1 MRPLSFL
8 LFLIPWEVFA
18 GKALFSSQELERLKK
33 LKYGHVKM
41 FSNAHEYINEFIYE
55 LYRTELLILSK
66 NEVHRNKGM
75 TALKEL
81 DNIDQHFLYIKS
93 SIESLGKNGDTK
105 KCPKISSFL
114 AK

>member
-1 MRPLSFL
+1 M
-8 LFLIPWEVFA
+8 FA

-81 DNIDQHFLYIKS
+81 DNIDQHFLYNKILDRK
-93 SIESLGKNGDTK
+93 LRQKWRYQKNAQK
-105 KCPKISSFL
+105 
-114 AK
+114 